1 MTEFADGSGISW
13 TICKQSAPR
22 CRQIT
27 TPTPH
32 HSIFTGRMLF
42 LVHRVSKHW
51 IRLVLIVQLYFQAN
65 VECCIRW
72 TNPFQFFVRVL
83 VFILAHLKRWCLSDF
98 VILALVSLE
107 ERLWHDPFLCRMVH
121 SHFTPSIGSPVC
133 YLHSHIM
140 WQDLCNSTVS
150 VHLPVCPIYQPLQ
163 QQVCCCGP
171 SRQEISIGHCR
182 STACS
187 SKGEQCHVV
196 SWRMKLKTD
205 LFKLF
210 G

>member
-1 MTEFADGSGISW
+1 MQTVCTSLQTDNHTNTSSLDFYRSDALPGA
-13 TICKQSAPR
+13 QSVKALNKACINSPV
-22 CRQIT
+22 
-27 TPTPH
+27 
-32 HSIFTGRMLF
+32 IFPSQRWMLYKMNKPGF
-42 LVHRVSKHW
+42 S
-51 IRLVLIVQLYFQAN
+51 
-65 VECCIRW
+65 
-72 TNPFQFFVRVL
+72 FFVRVL

-107 ERLWHDPFLCRMVH
+107 ERLWHDPFLCRMVR